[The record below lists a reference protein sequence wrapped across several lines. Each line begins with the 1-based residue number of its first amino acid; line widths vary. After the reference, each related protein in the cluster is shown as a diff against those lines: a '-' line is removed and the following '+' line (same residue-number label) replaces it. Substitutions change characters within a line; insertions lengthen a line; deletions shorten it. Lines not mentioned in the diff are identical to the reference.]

1 MMMGGSEALKGRQLM
16 DANRGDQRDAPQS
29 ELQAWRSFTPGNSKG
44 RLVSVFLLSNSSSQA
59 SHCMER
65 LLDCLH
71 VSVTTAPL
79 PWTPLEKEGLE
90 RTNPLPGVKQMYPD
104 L

>member
-1 MMMGGSEALKGRQLM
+1 MMMGGSEALKGRQLI

-29 ELQAWRSFTPGNSKG
+29 ELQAWRSFTLGNSMG
-44 RLVSVFLLSNSSSQA
+44 RLVSVFLLSNVSSQP
-59 SHCMER
+59 SHGMER

-71 VSVTTAPL
+71 VSFTMASL
-79 PWTPLEKEGLE
+79 PWIPLEKEGLE
-90 RTNPLPGVKQMYPD
+90 RTNALLGVKQMHPD